1 MRLLL
6 AEDDSLLGETIAD
19 ALRAEGYAVDWFM
32 DGSTVEAALTTGA
45 YDLLVLDNRLPGKTG
60 IQILQSARSSG
71 CELPI
76 LMLTACN
83 GVDDKVAGLD
93 AGADDYLTKPF
104 EIDELFARVRSLLR
118 RQGHKNPVLVAGAL
132 AMNVVNREVSL
143 NDEILEDLSA
153 KEFAVLEILLRN
165 AGRFVTKH
173 RLLDGVTD
181 WRDELNLNTIE
192 VYISRLRKRL
202 GAGVIETL
210 RGVGYRVNR

>member
-32 DGSTVEAALTTGA
+32 DGSTVEAAITTGA